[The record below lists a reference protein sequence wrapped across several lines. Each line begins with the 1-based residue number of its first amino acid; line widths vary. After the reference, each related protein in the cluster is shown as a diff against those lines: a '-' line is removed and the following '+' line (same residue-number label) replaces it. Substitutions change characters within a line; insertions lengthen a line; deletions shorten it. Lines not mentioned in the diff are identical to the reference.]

1 MLFVF
6 FNLTGKKDALSAGD
20 NHLRSSLKSF
30 SSSERKNKTELG
42 WTTASEINN
51 DHFLLERSAD
61 GMNYVLLG
69 KVKGAGN
76 SVHDMNYAFI
86 DESPLN
92 GNNYYRLTQ
101 VNFDGKSAS
110 YSPVVVKFNRQM
122 EGD

>member
-1 MLFVF
+1 
-6 FNLTGKKDALSAGD
+6 
-20 NHLRSSLKSF
+20 
-30 SSSERKNKTELG
+30 
-42 WTTASEINN
+42 
-51 DHFLLERSAD
+51 
-61 GMNYVLLG
+61 MNYVLLG

-86 DESPLN
+86 DENPLN